1 LSAQSVTDE
10 EALNFTLK
18 LLCKTLRSITLYADQ
33 QQERYML
40 RSDVLAAS
48 IKWSKTSV
56 RDWVKT
62 LLILTAVNILSTSS
76 ATLLIKMCP

>member
-48 IKWSKTSV
+48 IK
-56 RDWVKT
+56 
-62 LLILTAVNILSTSS
+62 
-76 ATLLIKMCP
+76 